1 MARSM
6 YWYELVIRISRA
18 KSVKRATQRDVARA
32 AGVSQAAVSMV
43 LSGGATPSISAETH
57 ERITRAAA
65 ALGYVPNRFA
75 QALRTNR
82 TMTIACVV
90 PDISN
95 PFYPALMRGVQSV
108 TDGEKYDV
116 IAFNTDGTA
125 QRERHFL
132 DWARQGR
139 VDGVVGVFFTL
150 RAADFKPLVD
160 SGVPVVRIESSKK
173 KGGPIAIDD
182 IYVDSR
188 AAAEAVTN
196 YLISRG
202 HRRIAMVA
210 GRGGPQATRVE
221 GYKAALLASGGTPH
235 VVIVDEFSEAGGLGA
250 AEAVLASG
258 YDPTA
263 IFAANDLMA
272 IGVMQAL
279 RERGIGIPKQ
289 IAVVGFDDIS
299 AAKLVTP
306 PLTTVAQFQREMGAR
321 AAEIL
326 IGRLRGEGGQVGTAL
341 EMPFGLIERSST

>member
-1 MARSM
+1 MR
-6 YWYELVIRISRA
+6 
-18 KSVKRATQRDVARA
+18 RATQRDVARA

-43 LSGGATPSISAETH
+43 LSGGTSPSISTETH
-57 ERITRAAA
+57 ERIVKAAA
-65 ALGYVPNRFA
+65 ELGYTPNRFA
-75 QALRTNR
+75 QALRTSR

-108 TDGEKYDV
+108 TDGENYDL
-116 IAFNTDGTA
+116 IAFNTDGTPD
-125 QRERHFL
+125 RERHFL
-132 DWARQGR
+132 AWARQGR

-150 RAADFKPLVD
+150 RASDFRPLVE

-173 KGGPIAIDD
+173 QGGPIAIDD

-196 YLISRG
+196 YLTSRG
-202 HRRIAMVA
+202 HTRIAMVA
-210 GRGGPQATRVE
+210 GRGGPQGTRVE
-221 GYKAALLASGGTPH
+221 GYKAALLAAGGTPH

-250 AEAVLASG
+250 AETVLASG
-258 YDPTA
+258 YKPTA

-279 RERGIGIPKQ
+279 RERGIEIPGE

-306 PLTTVAQFQREMGAR
+306 ALTTVTQFQRDMGVK
-321 AAEIL
+321 AAQIL
-326 IGRLRGEGGQVGTAL
+326 MHRLRGPRGEAGTAI
-341 EMPFGLIERSST
+341 EMPFGLIERNST

>member
-1 MARSM
+1 
-6 YWYELVIRISRA
+6 
-18 KSVKRATQRDVARA
+18 
-32 AGVSQAAVSMV
+32 MV
-43 LSGGATPSISAETH
+43 LSGGTSLSISAETH
-57 ERITRAAA
+57 GRITKAATE
-65 ALGYVPNRFA
+65 LGYRPNRFA

-108 TDGEKYDV
+108 TDGENYDL

-125 QRERHFL
+125 ERERHFL

-139 VDGVVGVFFTL
+139 IDGVVGVFFTL
-150 RAADFKPLVD
+150 RAADFHPLVAA
-160 SGVPVVRIESSKK
+160 GVAVVRIESSKK

-188 AAAEAVTN
+188 AAAAAVTN
-196 YLISRG
+196 YLISHG
-202 HRRIAMVA
+202 HKRIAMVA
-210 GRGGPQATRVE
+210 GRGGPQGTRVE
-221 GYKAALLASGGTPH
+221 GYKATLAAAGGTPY
-235 VVIVDEFSEAGGLGA
+235 VVVVDEFSEAGGLRA
-250 AEAVLASG
+250 AETVLASG

-279 RERGIGIPKQ
+279 RDRSVKIPDQ

-306 PLTTVAQFQREMGAR
+306 PLTTVAQFQGRMGVK

-326 IGRLRGEGGQVGTAL
+326 MERLRGLGAETGTAT